1 MGHERGVHHRVQFD
15 CGSSAYLQLLD
26 HPGALVM
33 GTLKRPCGLAVMT
46 AVSPLQN
53 SGAVIESLPPVQMK
67 MPELLTR
74 ASMGAVFESSGE
86 ALLVLDTEGIIRQ
99 ANSHACDQL
108 RIAAARIPG
117 KTCLR

>member
-1 MGHERGVHHRVQFD
+1 MVKIMRCTAYGDFHEQAEPDSWDTSGLVHLRIQFD
-15 CGSSAYLQLLD
+15 CGRSAYMQLLD

-33 GTLKRPCGLAVMT
+33 GTRKRPCGLAVNT

-86 ALLVLDTEGIIRQ
+86 ALL
-99 ANSHACDQL
+99 
-108 RIAAARIPG
+108 
-117 KTCLR
+117 